1 MAGLEAKSSG
11 WASTESPLHAFSLS
25 RSSEGAL
32 SSRPGRLGWR
42 RAFGALW
49 SQVALRGRLERDAD
63 PEEVGARARVHV
75 EVVHRCLL
83 AQWKAPVGGRGPVLR
98 CGAVALELS
107 ARVWQ
112 AFGPAAGVRQVHLLC
127 RLEDAL
133 AASERQIRAAELPWL
148 VNRAAVS
155 MAARGA
161 TAAIDDLLGGVV
173 DRADALA
180 ALEDTAV
187 ELAALAVRI
196 ALSLDEIDGA
206 RRGVRAKRGV
216 ALERHLGSL
225 VSEVGAAARARRS
238 IRGVRG
244 EDGMGNHVGVW
255 LSAALE
261 LGPPAAAIEQ
271 ELAGLD
277 SSDPCLRSDARSS
290 LRARWLGLAV
300 ALWLIVQELD
310 GLLAIMTFGDDARL
324 ERALVSRVSSAL
336 VVCDLCRR
344 PSDFDHREAGSQQRE
359 ALHELVGDV
368 CLALQTC
375 EADAVVRSQQLA
387 LRRLARVLAALWA
400 IDERVRSPAQEQSR
414 RCP

>member
-11 WASTESPLHAFSLS
+11 WASTGSPLHAFSLS

-49 SQVALRGRLERDAD
+49 SQVALRGCFERDAD
-63 PEEVGARARVHV
+63 PGEVGARARVHV

-112 AFGPAAGVRQVHLLC
+112 AFGPAAGVRQVHLLR

-155 MAARGA
+155 TAARGA
-161 TAAIDDLLGGVV
+161 TAAIDDLLGGVA

-180 ALEDTAV
+180 ALEDAAV

-196 ALSLDEIDGA
+196 ALSLDGIGGA
-206 RRGVRAKRGV
+206 RRGASAKRGV
-216 ALERHLGSL
+216 ALERHLGLL
-225 VSEVGAAARARRS
+225 VSEVGAAARTKRS
-238 IRGVRG
+238 VRG

-277 SSDPCLRSDARSS
+277 SGDPCLRSDARSS

-336 VVCDLCRR
+336 VVCDLC
-344 PSDFDHREAGSQQRE
+344 
-359 ALHELVGDV
+359 
-368 CLALQTC
+368 
-375 EADAVVRSQQLA
+375 
-387 LRRLARVLAALWA
+387 
-400 IDERVRSPAQEQSR
+400 
-414 RCP
+414 